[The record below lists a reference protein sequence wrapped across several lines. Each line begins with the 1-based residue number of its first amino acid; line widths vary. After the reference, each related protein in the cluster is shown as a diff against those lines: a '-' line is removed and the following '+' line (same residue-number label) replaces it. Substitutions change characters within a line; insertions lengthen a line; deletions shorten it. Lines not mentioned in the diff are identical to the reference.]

1 MLSWACKRV
10 FSSAAAQPRIYSAA
24 ATRESEFR
32 RILFHLP
39 QLKTDTWSSAP
50 PAFLLK
56 QADFQAALQPI
67 AEKSDASE
75 NIEPLLKSIT
85 SLSFQS
91 RKFINKHNLH
101 QARSFFASSPNDT
114 GSVEVQCGQL
124 TSQMIW
130 MGEHCSKNRHDYKA
144 QRKLVELVARR
155 KKLLRYLRTVSLERF
170 YHLLDQL
177 SLPPNYLES
186 LDNRYN
192 FKYRK

>member
-1 MLSWACKRV
+1 M
-10 FSSAAAQPRIYSAA
+10 
-24 ATRESEFR
+24 TRDSEFR

-39 QLKTDTWSSAP
+39 QLRANPSSSAP

-56 QADFQAALQPI
+56 QSDFQAALQPI
-67 AEKSDASE
+67 AEKEDVSQST
-75 NIEPLLKSIT
+75 EPLLKYLT
-85 SLSFQS
+85 SLNLQS

-124 TSQMIW
+124 TSRMLW
-130 MGEHCSKNRHDYKA
+130 MGEHCANNRHDYKA

-155 KKLLRYLRTVSLERF
+155 KTLLRYLRTVSLERF